1 MLSIAWKDFYD
12 LYDQM
17 YFDWKCSFLL
27 KRNGLASRKSRFAN
41 VYLHPVI
48 SSSHNLYYIVLASCF
63 AVIHAEVNGTLY
75 PTLCLSPPSYSYW
88 LHNKAS
94 L

>member
-12 LYDQM
+12 LYDQI

-41 VYLHPVI
+41 I
-48 SSSHNLYYIVLASCF
+48 YY
-63 AVIHAEVNGTLY
+63 
-75 PTLCLSPPSYSYW
+75 
-88 LHNKAS
+88 
-94 L
+94 